1 VVGAVTIPIK
11 PSIGIAVYPDDALTP
26 ADLLEKADAAMY
38 AAKREGKG
46 YVFWNQ
52 LNAR

>member
-1 VVGAVTIPIK
+1 VVGGLSVRVK
-11 PSIGIAVYPDDALTP
+11 PSVGIAVYPDDALTP

-52 LNAR
+52 LRAP